1 MLIRQLSNSCSPSFN
16 PSTKEII
23 MAGHGFSFLGA
34 DGPLAPAPAPAP
46 SAQRVAVQVAA
57 QNAGRQAAAKQA
69 LAQQLPG
76 GSDRVRYQPLAID
89 SITTALAAGLVLS
102 TTTAVVTTNPQRP
115 FRAERLIIAGGAVAT
130 CPTGGGAGAIAG
142 GNLLSAW
149 FVNSILVGVDNQT
162 LSTAGALPGC
172 MFAPNAFQV
181 GLKFATAIPG
191 IGMSVSVTN
200 GDTVAQ
206 RFSGAFLGTALG

>member
-1 MLIRQLSNSCSPSFN
+1 
-16 PSTKEII
+16 
-23 MAGHGFSFLGA
+23 MAGSFSFLG
-34 DGPLAPAPAPAP
+34 DVGPLAPTLASTLVPAPTARN
-46 SAQRVAVQVAA
+46 AAVQAAA
-57 QNAGRQAAAKQA
+57 QNAGRLAAQKQA
-69 LAQQLPG
+69 LANQLPG

-89 SITTALAAGLVLS
+89 SITTSLLAGLVL
-102 TTTAVVTTNPQRP
+102 TTASVSIIANPQRP

-149 FVNSILVGVDNQT
+149 FVNTILVGVDNQT

-172 MFAPNAFQV
+172 MFAPNAFQT

-191 IGMSVSVTN
+191 IGMSVNVTN
-200 GDTVAQ
+200 GDTVSQ